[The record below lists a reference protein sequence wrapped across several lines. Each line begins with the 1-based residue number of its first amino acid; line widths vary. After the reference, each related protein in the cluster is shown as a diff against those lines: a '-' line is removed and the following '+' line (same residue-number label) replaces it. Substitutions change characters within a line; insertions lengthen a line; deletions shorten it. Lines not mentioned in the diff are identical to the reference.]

1 MQSRNGAGQR
11 WLLGPYNS
19 FFNRPLPKS
28 VAFWLLTIMYA
39 VSQALVCWLLLAHWA
54 ALTPTGRT
62 SLIVVAALAPFG
74 WVRAI
79 QLRRLVR
86 ARGRAQAAPVSSGLT
101 LEGEIAA
108 YVLSALT
115 TSYFLLYL
123 LLRMI
128 QHSLRGG

>member
-1 MQSRNGAGQR
+1 
-11 WLLGPYNS
+11 
-19 FFNRPLPKS
+19 
-28 VAFWLLTIMYA
+28 
-39 VSQALVCWLLLAHWA
+39 
-54 ALTPTGRT
+54 
-62 SLIVVAALAPFG
+62 
-74 WVRAI
+74 
-79 QLRRLVR
+79 
-86 ARGRAQAAPVSSGLT
+86 VSSGLT